1 LVEIIG
7 VSQISCLVLNI
18 PSVEVILKIIPK
30 MGQAEI
36 HTFII
41 IMEVSQNKICQFNGF
56 NQGLFR

>member
-1 LVEIIG
+1 MVEIIG